1 MLFPNEMEHTG
12 FSRFSTYDGEIISE
26 QYVYK
31 PETLP
36 WDADGDHA
44 LVSENHFSS
53 PSGTIYLAKSIGCSD
68 GIFLTSEMVS
78 TISKRLGT
86 LGDYLKD
93 VDTDVTES
101 WEIDYQGTTTYEV
114 TKEITGTVTESYES
128 YSSGYISNSYLPFGM
143 SPSISLNGALYYFDS
158 ATATVEYT
166 YSGTTGTIVSTQ
178 TTTYNNNSQGN
189 HVINSSSSSTFNI
202 TDLSIEF
209 ELIYASF
216 APLVSVSDTVQTA
229 TGDSSPTNPTYSYDQ
244 TQTLSDELT
253 ASSFK
258 NVVDSTAASPDLDDS
273 YNIWVGDAYLF
284 YDSRFNSLVHY
295 NKAGGIIFQRPYTS
309 VFDQSRS
316 LTYLDRDVAQTKDLS
331 EWNDGI
337 NVSYDVSTFEAGVL
351 NGNIISGS
359 KTFTLTGLIPE
370 QKMYRDTQGVFHRD
384 HINPDTIPVTL
395 ETGLRGEY
403 GYVNNLTYTG
413 RDLDS
418 VYGRERFSCL
428 DGNERKFEIVYKGIK
443 IDPFTYVET
452 EVVVEHYV
460 ITDDCVSPW
469 IVESDSAPSDM
480 EFITDIEYTVYEGKD
495 EDGNWIGESDGL
507 QTWDS
512 LCETKYIIES
522 QLRVGFLWGYSALD
536 GSFSNDRWT
545 DKSLVI
551 SASGDDNLSP
561 PLGEEC
567 LDDPSVTFSSSATVN
582 YDEVTGWMDYQILSE
597 SLVIG
602 GMTCTITDGSGDPL
616 SDRVG
621 LHEWFI
627 DIDPVTGLSFD
638 IDTTTTTETSHEIT
652 YDGVGSMEVYDRGE
666 ITAGRTLAS
675 QSTGSTVI
683 EYPNTSPDSYWS
695 GFMLN
700 ESIPPL
706 SVGLGQTSRITKV
719 TATGRVIT
727 P

>member
-1 MLFPNEMEHTG
+1 MLFPNEMEHAG
-12 FSRFSTYDGEIISE
+12 SSGFSTYDGEVISE

-44 LVSENHFSS
+44 ANSENLFIP
-53 PSGTIYLAKSIGCSD
+53 PSTNIYFAKSIGCSD
-68 GIFLTSEMVS
+68 GVFLTSEMVS
-78 TISKRLGT
+78 TISERLGT

-101 WEIDYQGTTTYEV
+101 WEIDYQGTTTHEV
-114 TKEITGTVTESYES
+114 TKEITGTVTKSYES
-128 YSSGYISNSYLPFGM
+128 YSAGYITSSYLPFGM
-143 SPSISLNGALYYFDS
+143 SPSISLGGYLYAFDS
-158 ATATVEYT
+158 ATATEEYT
-166 YSGTTGTIVSTQ
+166 YSGATGTIVTTQ
-178 TTTYNNNSQGN
+178 TTIYNNSSQGD
-189 HVINSSSSSTFNI
+189 HVINSSSSSTFSI

-229 TGDSSPTNPTYSYDQ
+229 TGDSSPTNPTWSYDQ

-258 NVVDSTAASPDLDDS
+258 TIVNSTAAAPDLDDEYDIS
-273 YNIWVGDAYLF
+273 SGDAYLF
-284 YDSRFNSLVHY
+284 YDSRGDSPVYY
-295 NKAGGIIFQRPYTS
+295 NKSGGIIFQSPYTS

-337 NVSYDVSTFEAGVL
+337 NVSYDISTFEAGVL

-359 KTFTLTGLIPE
+359 KTFTLTGLISE
-370 QKMYRDTQGVFHRD
+370 QNMYRDTQGVFHRD

-395 ETGLRGEY
+395 ETGLRGDY

-418 VYGRERFSCL
+418 VYGRERFVCL
-428 DGNERKFEIVYKGIK
+428 DGNERRFKVVYKGIK
-443 IDPFTYVET
+443 TDPLTYVET
-452 EVVVEHYV
+452 EVVVENYV
-460 ITDDCVSPW
+460 TTVDFISPW
-469 IVESDSAPSDM
+469 IVESGSASSDM
-480 EFITDIEYTVYEGKD
+480 EFITDIEYTVYMGKD
-495 EDGNWIGESDGL
+495 EDDNWIVESNGL

-536 GSFSNDRWT
+536 SSFSNDRWT

-551 SASGDDNLSP
+551 SASGDDNLTP

-567 LDDPSVTFSSSATVN
+567 LDDPSVTFSYSATAN
-582 YDEVTGWMDYQILSE
+582 YDEVTGWIDYQILSE
-597 SLVIG
+597 NLVIG
-602 GMTCTITDGSGDPL
+602 GMTCTITDGDGDPL

-621 LHEWFI
+621 LHEYFS

-652 YDGVGSMEVYDRGE
+652 YDGVGSMEVYYRGE
-666 ITAGRTLAS
+666 VTGGRTLAS

-695 GFMLN
+695 GFMIN